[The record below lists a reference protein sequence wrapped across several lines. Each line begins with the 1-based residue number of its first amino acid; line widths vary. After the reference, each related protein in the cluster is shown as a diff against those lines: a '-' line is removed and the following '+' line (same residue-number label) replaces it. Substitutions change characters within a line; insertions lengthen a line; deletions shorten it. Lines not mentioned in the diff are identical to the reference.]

1 MNTNITKH
9 LMFTKYFFIPFHTS
23 LSMVSHCQ
31 TDITLIKKLLTLKI
45 YILCP
50 AYYMMDYV
58 S

>member
-1 MNTNITKH
+1 
-9 LMFTKYFFIPFHTS
+9 MFTKYFFIPFHTS